1 MCGRFT
7 LTTPTDAVAATF
19 EVPDPPLLAV
29 RYNVAPSQVIAVV
42 GLKPDGKRRGIAM
55 LQWRLVPNWAN
66 DPKEGPRPVNLRA
79 ETVRHKFRDQFKN
92 RRCLIP
98 ADGFY
103 EWKTEGGRKIPQ
115 RFTLASGAPFG
126 FAGLWDV
133 WQGEKEQL
141 ITCCLLTTSANEL
154 VAEVHDRMPVIVP
167 PEQYGAWLDPKTPL
181 ATLEAMLKPY
191 PADAMRV
198 AAANPILNSPKNDG
212 PECLEAA

>member
-7 LTTPTDAVAATF
+7 LTTPTELVAAQF
-19 EVPDPPLLAV
+19 EVPDPPLLSA

-55 LQWRLVPNWAN
+55 LQWGFVPNWAN
-66 DPKEGPRPVNLRA
+66 DPKSGPHPVNLRA
-79 ETVRHKFRDQFKN
+79 ESVRYKFGELLRG

-103 EWKTEGGRKIPQ
+103 EWKAEGKKKLPR
-115 RFTLASGAPFG
+115 RFTLASGEPFA

-133 WQGEKEQL
+133 WQGDGQKL
-141 ITCCLLTTSANEL
+141 LTCCLITTAANEL
-154 VAEVHDRMPVIVP
+154 VAEVHDRMPVIVA
-167 PEQYGAWLDPKTPL
+167 PEHYDAWLDPETPE
-181 ATLEAMLKPY
+181 AELEALLKPY
-191 PADAMRV
+191 PADLMGV
-198 AAANPILNSPKNDG
+198 AAANPILNSPKHDG